1 MDMSNMKNIVV
12 LKNLPSNVIEEAIV
26 VIKENKK
33 IKDYQKAEIEKGKI
47 QKNRKN
53 IKDITN
59 KEKNE
64 KIEKEYIVK
73 EAEMVIANYISELE
87 QKSAKGKSNF
97 KILEKKYKKSLQMNF
112 LLGFVALVSIF
123 MSIVI

>member
-33 IKDYQKAEIEKGKI
+33 IKNYQKAEIENGKA

-53 IKDITN
+53 IKDITS
-59 KEKNE
+59 KEKSE
-64 KIEKEYIVK
+64 KAEKEYIVK

-87 QKSAKGKSNF
+87 QKSTKGKNQL
-97 KILEKKYKKSLQMNF
+97 KTLQKRYKKSLQLNF
-112 LLGFVALVSIF
+112 LLGFATVLSICI
-123 MSIVI
+123 SIII